1 MHSNVSDHQIDT
13 DCYTLRML
21 CINLMVTKNQKP
33 VKDTQTKKI
42 KNLRLNTKK
51 SSFRKRSRKGRIRNY
66 KNKQKTIN
74 KM

>member
-1 MHSNVSDHQIDT
+1 
-13 DCYTLRML
+13 
-21 CINLMVTKNQKP
+21 MVTKNQKP